1 MKKKKNLRKE
11 PIYIDNDKTKKE
23 REAQKK
29 IVNIAKEYKEK
40 NKETEIK
47 IKYGRLKVGEK
58 WYRWNERKNNL
69 EAFLYKEKNGS
80 PMEVFE
86 N

>member
-1 MKKKKNLRKE
+1 MKKKENLGKE
-11 PIYIDNDKTKKE
+11 PIYMDNDKTKKE

-47 IKYGRLKVGEK
+47 YGRLKVEEK